1 MEASPRLDRRVL
13 YGALL
18 GAGLL
23 LAILVMAGAA
33 LLGPCAQEASCTL
46 RADGSCAPGPCD
58 RRQTVQ
64 NVALVV
70 AAGLMLAGGLGQVMR
85 KREAQLPPE

>member
-1 MEASPRLDRRVL
+1 MEASPRLDRRLL

-23 LAILVMAGAA
+23 LAILVIAGSAQ
-33 LLGPCAQEASCTL
+33 LGPCAQEASCTL

-58 RRQTVQ
+58 RRETVQ

-70 AAGLMLAGGLGQVMR
+70 TAGLMLAGALGQVMR
-85 KREAQLPPE
+85 KREPQLSPE